1 MASITIQVEGKS
13 LEIGFEPLEGGG
25 IDVESIKLKGVEISD
40 WLDNSTQNQIMHA
53 TLAAIKDAKADAL
66 DDEAFLRSME
76 MAAVY

>member
-40 WLDNSTQNQIMHA
+40 WLHDSTLNQIQHA
-53 TLAAIKDAKADAL
+53 TLAAIKDEARDAAEE
-66 DDEAFLRSME
+66 EAILRSME
-76 MAAVY
+76 MAAAY